1 MIGTFYPSSKEC
13 CICRHITKGLKL
25 SQRVWVCPNC
35 KTVHDRDINASV
47 NIDEVGQDMP
57 ELTPV
62 ERMASVV
69 SVLSM
74 RQVASKKQEA
84 IASN

>member
-1 MIGTFYPSSKEC
+1 M
-13 CICRHITKGLKL
+13 
-25 SQRVWVCPNC
+25 CPNC
-35 KTVHDRDINASV
+35 KRVHDRDYNSSV
-47 NIDEVGQDMP
+47 NINRVGQVMP

-62 ERMASVV
+62 EKMVSVV

-84 IASN
+84 IAPN